1 MRTADIRVTMG
12 ISILNNRQDM
22 MQLSKI
28 PYVDLNSQHLPIK
41 EELISVFTDVIDDGQ
56 FVLGAR
62 VEEFEV
68 KFASLIGT
76 GFAVGVNSGTD
87 AILLTLRALGIGE
100 GDEVIT
106 VPNSFIATATA
117 IVLAG
122 ATPVFVDVREDFN
135 MDPDKIEDAIT
146 KSTKAILPV
155 HLTGRPADMAE
166 IGRIAKKYSLFV
178 IEDCAQAVAAK
189 YKGKP
194 VGSFGTAGC
203 FSLHPLKTLNACG
216 DGGVITTDD
225 KGLYEELKILRNL
238 GLETRDE
245 CVIWS
250 GNSRL
255 DALQASLL
263 SLKMDFINDWTNSRR
278 KNAAYY
284 RSGLDALK
292 EVSVPDETENEF
304 SVYHTFMIRCKDR
317 DGLKEHLS
325 INKIDTAVHYPIPIH
340 LQKVAFHLGYPEGS
354 FPIAERHAKEI
365 LSLPIYHG
373 LTESSMDRVIE
384 CIKEFYGYVRR
395 D

>member
-1 MRTADIRVTMG
+1 MDL
-12 ISILNNRQDM
+12 SILNKGQEM
-22 MQLSKI
+22 MQNSNI
-28 PYVDLNSQHLPIK
+28 PYVDLRSQHLAIK
-41 EELISVFTDVIDDGQ
+41 EELINVFTDVIDQGQ

-62 VEEFEV
+62 VEEFEA

-76 GFAVGVNSGTD
+76 KFAVGVNSGTD
-87 AILLTLRALGIGE
+87 AISLTMRAIGIGE

-106 VPNSFIATATA
+106 VPNSFIATATS
-117 IVLAG
+117 IVLTG
-122 ATPVFVDVREDFN
+122 ATPVFVDVKDDFN
-135 MDPDKIEDAIT
+135 MDPEKIEDAVT
-146 KSTKAILPV
+146 DATKAILPV

-166 IGRIAKKYSLFV
+166 INRIAKKHSLSV

-189 YKGKP
+189 YKGRS
-194 VGSFGTAGC
+194 VGSFGIAGC

-225 KGLYEELKILRNL
+225 KSLYEELKLLRNL
-238 GLETRDE
+238 GLKTRDE

-263 SLKMDFINDWTNSRR
+263 SLKMDFIDDWTISRR

-284 RSGLDALK
+284 SSKLDNIK
-292 EVSVPDETENEF
+292 ELSLPEEAQNEY
-304 SVYHTFMIRCKDR
+304 SVYHTFVIRCKNR
-317 DGLKEHLS
+317 DGLKEYLS
-325 INKIDTAVHYPIPIH
+325 KNKIDTAVHYPIPIH
-340 LQKVAFHLGYPEGS
+340 LQKVAVNLGYPKGS
-354 FPIAERHAKEI
+354 FPTAERHAKEI

-373 LTESSMDRVIE
+373 LTESSMDRVIGK
-384 CIKEFYGYVRR
+384 IKEFYGYAGR